1 MAEVREPSAV
11 QSRWRTPARVA
22 APVTVLVYAWWVTS
36 FRAFTWPIR
45 IATAVPGVLLLL
57 LLLVLAVRDRRVRVP
72 LRAWFAS
79 WRLTAS
85 AQQPPLPLWR
95 RIVWRAGTVVWSLLI
110 VAISTWEV
118 MARLHAPRSLYPTL
132 SSISGSVTRVHAVR
146 FLAFV
151 LWLLFGRD
159 LLRR

>member
-1 MAEVREPSAV
+1 
-11 QSRWRTPARVA
+11 VA
-22 APVTVLVYAWWVTS
+22 AVAAVLVYAWWVTD

-45 IATAVPGVLLLL
+45 VATAIPAVVLL
-57 LLLVLAVRDRRVRVP
+57 VAAARDRRVRVP

-79 WRLTAS
+79 WRLTTGDG
-85 AQQPPLPLWR
+85 PERPRPLWR
-95 RIVWRAGTVVWSLLI
+95 RVVWRGGTVVWSLLI
-110 VAISTWEV
+110 VAVSGWEL

-132 SSISGSVTRVHAVR
+132 SSLSDSATRLHAVR

-151 LWLLFGRD
+151 LWLLLGRD

>member
-1 MAEVREPSAV
+1 MADVRASAAV
-11 QSRWRTPARVA
+11 QGRWRTPARVA
-22 APVTVLVYAWWVTS
+22 AVAAVLVYAWWVTD

-45 IATAVPGVLLLL
+45 IATTIPAVVLL
-57 LLLVLAVRDRRVRVP
+57 VVAARDRRPRLP
-72 LRAWFAS
+72 LREWFSS
-79 WRLTAS
+79 WRLTTGD
-85 AQQPPLPLWR
+85 QRPERPLWR
-95 RIVWRAGTVVWSLLI
+95 RVVWRGGTVVWTLLI
-110 VAISTWEV
+110 VAVTAWEV

-132 SSISGSVTRVHAVR
+132 SSLSDSATRAHAVR